1 MYSLNAPV
9 PSAVAR
15 LASGLAADLLDA
27 TVRQRH
33 TLVVKRLS
41 EGDPSGLSAAVRRV
55 VAGTDPFPARVT
67 GVDVFE
73 DPPAGEAPVAYL
85 EVESP
90 GLERLHRRLCERF
103 DPADGIEADA
113 YVPHVTVARGGDADR
128 LRGCDLDREWT
139 VDRLLLWSGPYDEPV
154 ETVALP

>member
-9 PSAVAR
+9 PPAVAR

-33 TLVVKRLS
+33 TLVVKRLG

-103 DPADGIEADA
+103 DPVDGIEADA
-113 YVPHVTVARGGDADR
+113 YAPHVTVARGGDADR
-128 LRGCDLDREWT
+128 LRGREFDREWT
-139 VDRLLLWSGPYDEPV
+139 VDRLLVWSGRYEEPV

>member
-27 TVRQRH
+27 TVRERH
-33 TLVVKRLS
+33 TLVVKRLGES
-41 EGDPSGLSAAVRRV
+41 DPSGLSGEVRRV

-67 GVDVFE
+67 GVDVFD
-73 DPPAGEAPVAYL
+73 DPPTGEAPVAYL
-85 EVESP
+85 RVESP
-90 GLERLHRRLCERF
+90 GLERLHQRLCERF
-103 DPADGIEADA
+103 DPVDGIEGDE
-113 YVPHVTVARGGDADR
+113 YTPHVTVARGGDAGR
-128 LRGCDLDREWT
+128 LRDRDPDREWT
-139 VDRLLLWSGPYDEPV
+139 VDRLLVWSGRYEEPV

>member
-15 LASGLAADLLDA
+15 LASGLAADLLEA
-27 TVRQRH
+27 TVRERH
-33 TLVVKRLS
+33 TLVVKRL
-41 EGDPSGLSAAVRRV
+41 GGDDPSGLSAAVRRV

-67 GVDVFE
+67 GVDVFD

-85 EVESP
+85 RVESP

-103 DPADGIEADA
+103 DPVDGIEADG

-128 LRGCDLDREWT
+128 LRGRELDREWT
-139 VDRLLLWSGPYDEPV
+139 VDRLLLWSGPYDEPI

>member
-9 PSAVAR
+9 PPAVAR

-33 TLVVKRLS
+33 TLVVKRLG

-73 DPPAGEAPVAYL
+73 DPLAGESPVAYL
-85 EVESP
+85 EVKSP
-90 GLERLHRRLCERF
+90 GLEQLHRRLCERF
-103 DPADGIEADA
+103 DPVDGIEADA
-113 YVPHVTVARGGDADR
+113 YAPHVTVARGGDADR
-128 LRGCDLDREWT
+128 LRGRDLDREWT
-139 VDRLLLWSGPYDEPV
+139 VNRLLVWSGRYEEPV